1 MKAVQLLVNSK
12 LPKELRDYSR
22 NLDSKGI
29 GELMRRVASDYPDK
43 YEDIV
48 QHISDIGRNASYE
61 QGETIS
67 LKDFQPVFDRDAV
80 LKRMDR
86 DITMARARFKDDEEF
101 HNEREKIWGK
111 YTAEIERE
119 VARNGIA
126 KGNNLAYSIVSGARG
141 KPAQLKAMQ
150 ATPGIYQDSRGKT
163 IPMFVRHS
171 LAEGLRPAEYAA
183 GFFGARQSV
192 ISTKRCLRKGTL
204 VRMADFSLRPIE
216 AIKIGDY
223 VMGADTCGN
232 VFPVRVNRTY
242 NQGIQEVWRHHF
254 TFGRSDR
261 EIVFEDMTKEH
272 KVLVRSAR
280 PYEAAWNKYR
290 RGTGPKPD
298 ASQYRVNIIDPAGC
312 MCFRNGKSI
321 SSPILPAGG
330 FSGTKKEPWSLLLGL
345 LIGDGCLR
353 KSHEICLSCA
363 DISLIHDIENYV
375 AELGCKLRKNRTSNH
390 DWNLTWASYNP
401 ILNGSVRKGKQ
412 GFVKGTYGPLASL
425 IKSYGLCGKYSWEKV
440 FPVGW
445 ESWDKESLARL
456 IAGIFASG
464 GSIFSTVQTSGRA
477 QVSISFGLTS
487 SKLVE
492 AIQACLSLVFGI
504 NGVIE
509 RPVTTGGFE
518 SSTSSRT
525 RPLYSFSVGRLNDV
539 LKFRDLIGPHVPGVK
554 RRKMYEITEGLSL
567 KPSSDYA
574 TLSFH
579 RREYVGWEPCYDLEV
594 EHEDHLFVLGSGMIV
609 SNSTAKGGD
618 LSKQLAQTG
627 ANLVVT
633 SNDCKSHN
641 GRLLSVD
648 DSSMRGRVLAQ
659 DTGPYKAGTLISKGV
674 LEDIKRDTNI
684 KELVVRS
691 PMTCD
696 NKDGICAK
704 CAGAYWN
711 GRRFPRVGDAI
722 GITAAN
728 AIGEPITQ
736 MALNCIEKGT
746 PVAMEDGTW
755 MPIEELEIGD
765 RVKTADVDG
774 NVHVSSVTHVF
785 DQGVQKV
792 WDWIFHRPGV
802 GSKTIP
808 ATDDHKVLLRDTKTQ
823 KTAKLPLKKATRT
836 HEIVTSC
843 QDEHFSFYK
852 KVRGREV
859 HCYDIEVDC
868 PSHLFIL
875 ANGSVVSNSKHTGG
889 ITGAKKEYSG
899 FEVIN
904 QLVQSPEQFPDRA
917 TVAEEDGTVTNIID
931 APQGGKYVIVGQK
944 KNYVPHGYPVTVSIG
959 DTVEAGDALSEGIVD
974 PGDVVKYKGLG
985 QGRLYWADRL
995 KDALDA
1001 SGMQAMRI
1009 NTEILAR
1016 NAIDH
1021 VEVDDPEG
1029 AGDALPGDVVSYNKL
1044 RWTYK
1049 PDEELVQAK
1058 LPSQAVGKYLQE
1070 PVLHYSIGTRIT
1082 PQVLKRLSTAKLDAR
1097 PYAVSE
1103 QPPGFTADMQRL
1115 RTASH
1120 VNDDFL
1126 ASMSTSYLSSQL
1138 NHAAT
1143 RGLET
1148 DLKSNVHYAPR
1159 LAYGEGFGEETRTT
1173 GKF

>member
-1 MKAVQLLVNSK
+1 MKAVQLLVNSR

-22 NLDSKGI
+22 SLDSKGI
-29 GELMRRVASDYPDK
+29 GELMRQVAADYPDQ

-48 QHISDIGRNASYE
+48 QHISNVGRNASFE

-86 DITMARARFKDDEEF
+86 DIAMARARFKDDEEF
-101 HNEREKIWGK
+101 KQEREKIWGK
-111 YTAEIERE
+111 YTEEIERE

-183 GFFGARQSV
+183 GFFGARQSI
-192 ISTKRCLRKGTL
+192 ISTKR
-204 VRMADFSLRPIE
+204 
-216 AIKIGDY
+216 
-223 VMGADTCGN
+223 
-232 VFPVRVNRTY
+232 
-242 NQGIQEVWRHHF
+242 
-254 TFGRSDR
+254 
-261 EIVFEDMTKEH
+261 
-272 KVLVRSAR
+272 
-280 PYEAAWNKYR
+280 
-290 RGTGPKPD
+290 
-298 ASQYRVNIIDPAGC
+298 
-312 MCFRNGKSI
+312 
-321 SSPILPAGG
+321 
-330 FSGTKKEPWSLLLGL
+330 
-345 LIGDGCLR
+345 
-353 KSHEICLSCA
+353 
-363 DISLIHDIENYV
+363 
-375 AELGCKLRKNRTSNH
+375 
-390 DWNLTWASYNP
+390 
-401 ILNGSVRKGKQ
+401 
-412 GFVKGTYGPLASL
+412 
-425 IKSYGLCGKYSWEKV
+425 
-440 FPVGW
+440 
-445 ESWDKESLARL
+445 
-456 IAGIFASG
+456 
-464 GSIFSTVQTSGRA
+464 
-477 QVSISFGLTS
+477 
-487 SKLVE
+487 
-492 AIQACLSLVFGI
+492 
-504 NGVIE
+504 
-509 RPVTTGGFE
+509 
-518 SSTSSRT
+518 
-525 RPLYSFSVGRLNDV
+525 
-539 LKFRDLIGPHVPGVK
+539 
-554 RRKMYEITEGLSL
+554 
-567 KPSSDYA
+567 
-574 TLSFH
+574 
-579 RREYVGWEPCYDLEV
+579 
-594 EHEDHLFVLGSGMIV
+594 
-609 SNSTAKGGD
+609 STAKGGD

-627 ANLVVT
+627 ANIVVT

-641 GRLLSVD
+641 GRLLSID
-648 DSSMRGRVLAQ
+648 DESMRGRVLAQ

-736 MALNCIEKGT
+736 MALN
-746 PVAMEDGTW
+746 
-755 MPIEELEIGD
+755 
-765 RVKTADVDG
+765 
-774 NVHVSSVTHVF
+774 
-785 DQGVQKV
+785 
-792 WDWIFHRPGV
+792 
-802 GSKTIP
+802 
-808 ATDDHKVLLRDTKTQ
+808 
-823 KTAKLPLKKATRT
+823 
-836 HEIVTSC
+836 
-843 QDEHFSFYK
+843 
-852 KVRGREV
+852 
-859 HCYDIEVDC
+859 
-868 PSHLFIL
+868 
-875 ANGSVVSNSKHTGG
+875 SKHTGG

-917 TVAEEDGTVTNIID
+917 TVAEEDGTVTDIID
-931 APQGGKYVIVGQK
+931 APQGGKYVIIGQK
-944 KNYVPHGYPVTVSIG
+944 KNYVPHGYPVTVAIG

-985 QGRLYWADRL
+985 QGRLYWSDRL

-1001 SGMQAMRI
+1001 SGMKAMRI

-1049 PDEELVQAK
+1049 PDENLVQAK
-1058 LPSQAVGKYLQE
+1058 LPSEAVGKYLQE

-1082 PQVLKRLSTAKLDAR
+1082 PQVLKRLSAAKLDAR

>member
-1 MKAVQLLVNSK
+1 MKAVQLLVNSR

-22 NLDSKGI
+22 PLDAKGI
-29 GELMRRVASDYPDK
+29 GELMRRVASDYPEQ

-48 QHISDIGRNASYE
+48 QHVSNIGRNASFE

-67 LKDFQPVFDRDAV
+67 LQDFKPVFDRDAV

-86 DITMARARFKDDEEF
+86 DIAMARARFKNDDEAF
-101 HNEREKIWGK
+101 KQEREKIWGR

-150 ATPGIYQDSRGKT
+150 ASPGIYQDSRGKT

-192 ISTKRCLRKGTL
+192 ISTKR
-204 VRMADFSLRPIE
+204 
-216 AIKIGDY
+216 
-223 VMGADTCGN
+223 
-232 VFPVRVNRTY
+232 
-242 NQGIQEVWRHHF
+242 
-254 TFGRSDR
+254 
-261 EIVFEDMTKEH
+261 
-272 KVLVRSAR
+272 
-280 PYEAAWNKYR
+280 
-290 RGTGPKPD
+290 
-298 ASQYRVNIIDPAGC
+298 
-312 MCFRNGKSI
+312 
-321 SSPILPAGG
+321 
-330 FSGTKKEPWSLLLGL
+330 
-345 LIGDGCLR
+345 
-353 KSHEICLSCA
+353 
-363 DISLIHDIENYV
+363 
-375 AELGCKLRKNRTSNH
+375 
-390 DWNLTWASYNP
+390 
-401 ILNGSVRKGKQ
+401 
-412 GFVKGTYGPLASL
+412 
-425 IKSYGLCGKYSWEKV
+425 
-440 FPVGW
+440 
-445 ESWDKESLARL
+445 
-456 IAGIFASG
+456 
-464 GSIFSTVQTSGRA
+464 
-477 QVSISFGLTS
+477 
-487 SKLVE
+487 
-492 AIQACLSLVFGI
+492 
-504 NGVIE
+504 
-509 RPVTTGGFE
+509 
-518 SSTSSRT
+518 
-525 RPLYSFSVGRLNDV
+525 
-539 LKFRDLIGPHVPGVK
+539 
-554 RRKMYEITEGLSL
+554 
-567 KPSSDYA
+567 
-574 TLSFH
+574 
-579 RREYVGWEPCYDLEV
+579 
-594 EHEDHLFVLGSGMIV
+594 
-609 SNSTAKGGD
+609 STAKGGD

-627 ANLVVT
+627 ANIVVT

-641 GRLLSVD
+641 GRLLSID
-648 DSSMRGRVLAQ
+648 DESMRGRVLAQ

-736 MALNCIEKGT
+736 MALN
-746 PVAMEDGTW
+746 
-755 MPIEELEIGD
+755 
-765 RVKTADVDG
+765 
-774 NVHVSSVTHVF
+774 
-785 DQGVQKV
+785 
-792 WDWIFHRPGV
+792 
-802 GSKTIP
+802 
-808 ATDDHKVLLRDTKTQ
+808 
-823 KTAKLPLKKATRT
+823 
-836 HEIVTSC
+836 
-843 QDEHFSFYK
+843 
-852 KVRGREV
+852 
-859 HCYDIEVDC
+859 
-868 PSHLFIL
+868 
-875 ANGSVVSNSKHTGG
+875 SKHTGG

-917 TVAEEDGTVTNIID
+917 TVAEEDGTVTDIID
-931 APQGGKYVIVGQK
+931 APQGGKYVVIGQK

-974 PGDVVKYKGLG
+974 PGDVVKFKGLG

-1049 PDEELVQAK
+1049 PDENLVQAK
-1058 LPSQAVGKYLQE
+1058 LPSEAVGKYLQE

-1082 PQVLKRLSTAKLDAR
+1082 PQVLKRLSAAKLDAR

>member
-1 MKAVQLLVNSK
+1 MKAVQLLVNSR

-22 NLDSKGI
+22 PLDAKGI
-29 GELMRRVASDYPDK
+29 GELMRRVASDYPEQ

-48 QHISDIGRNASYE
+48 QHVSNIGRNASFE

-67 LKDFQPVFDRDAV
+67 LQDFKPVFDRDAV

-86 DITMARARFKDDEEF
+86 DIAMARARFKNDDEAF
-101 HNEREKIWGK
+101 KQEREKIWGR

-119 VARNGIA
+119 VARNGIV

-150 ATPGIYQDSRGKT
+150 ASPGIYQDSRGKT

-192 ISTKRCLRKGTL
+192 ISTKR
-204 VRMADFSLRPIE
+204 
-216 AIKIGDY
+216 
-223 VMGADTCGN
+223 
-232 VFPVRVNRTY
+232 
-242 NQGIQEVWRHHF
+242 
-254 TFGRSDR
+254 
-261 EIVFEDMTKEH
+261 
-272 KVLVRSAR
+272 
-280 PYEAAWNKYR
+280 
-290 RGTGPKPD
+290 
-298 ASQYRVNIIDPAGC
+298 
-312 MCFRNGKSI
+312 
-321 SSPILPAGG
+321 
-330 FSGTKKEPWSLLLGL
+330 
-345 LIGDGCLR
+345 
-353 KSHEICLSCA
+353 
-363 DISLIHDIENYV
+363 
-375 AELGCKLRKNRTSNH
+375 
-390 DWNLTWASYNP
+390 
-401 ILNGSVRKGKQ
+401 
-412 GFVKGTYGPLASL
+412 
-425 IKSYGLCGKYSWEKV
+425 
-440 FPVGW
+440 
-445 ESWDKESLARL
+445 
-456 IAGIFASG
+456 
-464 GSIFSTVQTSGRA
+464 
-477 QVSISFGLTS
+477 
-487 SKLVE
+487 
-492 AIQACLSLVFGI
+492 
-504 NGVIE
+504 
-509 RPVTTGGFE
+509 
-518 SSTSSRT
+518 
-525 RPLYSFSVGRLNDV
+525 
-539 LKFRDLIGPHVPGVK
+539 
-554 RRKMYEITEGLSL
+554 
-567 KPSSDYA
+567 
-574 TLSFH
+574 
-579 RREYVGWEPCYDLEV
+579 
-594 EHEDHLFVLGSGMIV
+594 
-609 SNSTAKGGD
+609 STAKGGD

-627 ANLVVT
+627 ANIVVT

-641 GRLLSVD
+641 GRLLSID
-648 DSSMRGRVLAQ
+648 DESMRGRVLAQ

-736 MALNCIEKGT
+736 MALN
-746 PVAMEDGTW
+746 
-755 MPIEELEIGD
+755 
-765 RVKTADVDG
+765 
-774 NVHVSSVTHVF
+774 
-785 DQGVQKV
+785 
-792 WDWIFHRPGV
+792 
-802 GSKTIP
+802 
-808 ATDDHKVLLRDTKTQ
+808 
-823 KTAKLPLKKATRT
+823 
-836 HEIVTSC
+836 
-843 QDEHFSFYK
+843 
-852 KVRGREV
+852 
-859 HCYDIEVDC
+859 
-868 PSHLFIL
+868 
-875 ANGSVVSNSKHTGG
+875 SKHTGG

-917 TVAEEDGTVTNIID
+917 TVAEEDGTVTDIID
-931 APQGGKYVIVGQK
+931 APQGGKYVVIGQK

-1049 PDEELVQAK
+1049 PDENLVQAK
-1058 LPSQAVGKYLQE
+1058 LPSEAVGKYLQE

-1082 PQVLKRLSTAKLDAR
+1082 PQVLKRLSAAKLDAR

>member
-12 LPKELRDYSR
+12 LPKELKDYSR
-22 NLDSKGI
+22 TLDAKGI
-29 GELMRRVASDYPDK
+29 GELMRRVASEYPDQ

-67 LKDFQPVFDRDAV
+67 LKDFRPVFDRDAL

-86 DITMARARFKDDEEF
+86 DIAMARARFKDDEEF
-101 HNEREKIWGK
+101 QKEREKIWGK

-192 ISTKRCLRKGTL
+192 ISTKRCLCQNTMVCMSSGVS
-204 VRMADFSLRPIE
+204 VRIQDIRVGDFVRGSNLT
-216 AIKIGDY
+216 GDY
-223 VMGADTCGN
+223 ARAEVID
-232 VFPVRVNRTY
+232 VID
-242 NQGIQEVWRHHF
+242 QGIQEVF
-254 TFGRSDR
+254 TWVFSDPDGTAKII
-261 EIVFEDMTKEH
+261 EATDNH
-272 KVLVRSAR
+272 K
-280 PYEAAWNKYR
+280 
-290 RGTGPKPD
+290 
-298 ASQYRVNIIDPAGC
+298 I
-312 MCFRNGKSI
+312 
-321 SSPILPAGG
+321 
-330 FSGTKKEPWSLLLGL
+330 
-345 LIGDGCLR
+345 
-353 KSHEICLSCA
+353 
-363 DISLIHDIENYV
+363 
-375 AELGCKLRKNRTSNH
+375 
-390 DWNLTWASYNP
+390 
-401 ILNGSVRKGKQ
+401 
-412 GFVKGTYGPLASL
+412 L
-425 IKSYGLCGKYSWEKV
+425 IKDTHGNIQLTPLKAV
-440 FPVGW
+440 MD
-445 ESWDKESLARL
+445 ESMLVCELENCRL
-456 IAGIFASG
+456 
-464 GSIFSTVQTSGRA
+464 
-477 QVSISFGLTS
+477 L
-487 SKLVE
+487 SK
-492 AIQACLSLVFGI
+492 C
-504 NGVIE
+504 N
-509 RPVTTGGFE
+509 
-518 SSTSSRT
+518 
-525 RPLYSFSVGRLNDV
+525 
-539 LKFRDLIGPHVPGVK
+539 K
-554 RRKMYEITEGLSL
+554 RQE
-567 KPSSDYA
+567 
-574 TLSFH
+574 H
-579 RREYVGWEPCYDLEV
+579 CYDLSV
-594 EHEDHLFVLGSGMIV
+594 ENEDHLFVLANGIIV

-627 ANLVVT
+627 ANIVVT

-641 GRLLSVD
+641 GRLLSID
-648 DSSMRGRVLAQ
+648 DDSMRGRVLAQ

-736 MALNCIEKGT
+736 MALNCIEEGT

-755 MPIEELEIGD
+755 KSIEEIEVGD

-774 NVHVSSVTHVF
+774 NVHVSAVTHVF

-792 WDWIFHRPGV
+792 WDWIFQRHGV

-808 ATDDHKVLLRDTKTQ
+808 ATNDHKVLLRDTKTQ
-823 KTAKLPLKKATRT
+823 KTIKLPLKKATRM

-843 QDEHFSFYK
+843 QEEHFSFYK
-852 KVRGREV
+852 KVRCREV

-868 PSHLFIL
+868 PSHLFVL
-875 ANGSVVSNSKHTGG
+875 ANGAVVSNSKHTGG

-1082 PQVLKRLSTAKLDAR
+1082 PQVLKRLSAAKLDAR

>member
-1 MKAVQLLVNSK
+1 MKAVQLLVNSR

-22 NLDSKGI
+22 PLDAKGI
-29 GELMRRVASDYPDK
+29 GELMRRVASDYPDQ

-48 QHISDIGRNASYE
+48 QHVSNIGRNASFE

-67 LKDFQPVFDRDAV
+67 LQDFKPVFDRDAV

-86 DITMARARFKDDEEF
+86 DIAMARARYKDDDEF
-101 HNEREKIWGK
+101 KREREKIWGK

-150 ATPGIYQDSRGKT
+150 ASPGIYQDSRGKT

-183 GFFGARQSV
+183 SFFGARQSV
-192 ISTKRCLRKGTL
+192 ISTKR
-204 VRMADFSLRPIE
+204 
-216 AIKIGDY
+216 
-223 VMGADTCGN
+223 
-232 VFPVRVNRTY
+232 
-242 NQGIQEVWRHHF
+242 
-254 TFGRSDR
+254 
-261 EIVFEDMTKEH
+261 
-272 KVLVRSAR
+272 
-280 PYEAAWNKYR
+280 
-290 RGTGPKPD
+290 
-298 ASQYRVNIIDPAGC
+298 
-312 MCFRNGKSI
+312 
-321 SSPILPAGG
+321 
-330 FSGTKKEPWSLLLGL
+330 
-345 LIGDGCLR
+345 
-353 KSHEICLSCA
+353 
-363 DISLIHDIENYV
+363 
-375 AELGCKLRKNRTSNH
+375 
-390 DWNLTWASYNP
+390 
-401 ILNGSVRKGKQ
+401 
-412 GFVKGTYGPLASL
+412 
-425 IKSYGLCGKYSWEKV
+425 
-440 FPVGW
+440 
-445 ESWDKESLARL
+445 
-456 IAGIFASG
+456 
-464 GSIFSTVQTSGRA
+464 
-477 QVSISFGLTS
+477 
-487 SKLVE
+487 
-492 AIQACLSLVFGI
+492 
-504 NGVIE
+504 
-509 RPVTTGGFE
+509 
-518 SSTSSRT
+518 
-525 RPLYSFSVGRLNDV
+525 
-539 LKFRDLIGPHVPGVK
+539 
-554 RRKMYEITEGLSL
+554 
-567 KPSSDYA
+567 
-574 TLSFH
+574 
-579 RREYVGWEPCYDLEV
+579 
-594 EHEDHLFVLGSGMIV
+594 
-609 SNSTAKGGD
+609 STAKGGD

-627 ANLVVT
+627 ANIVVT

-641 GRLLSVD
+641 GRLLSID
-648 DSSMRGRVLAQ
+648 DESMRGRVLAQ

-736 MALNCIEKGT
+736 MALN
-746 PVAMEDGTW
+746 
-755 MPIEELEIGD
+755 
-765 RVKTADVDG
+765 
-774 NVHVSSVTHVF
+774 
-785 DQGVQKV
+785 
-792 WDWIFHRPGV
+792 
-802 GSKTIP
+802 
-808 ATDDHKVLLRDTKTQ
+808 
-823 KTAKLPLKKATRT
+823 
-836 HEIVTSC
+836 
-843 QDEHFSFYK
+843 
-852 KVRGREV
+852 
-859 HCYDIEVDC
+859 
-868 PSHLFIL
+868 
-875 ANGSVVSNSKHTGG
+875 SKHTGG

-917 TVAEEDGTVTNIID
+917 TVAEEDGTVTDIID
-931 APQGGKYVIVGQK
+931 APQGGKYVIIGQK

-974 PGDVVKYKGLG
+974 PGDVVKFKGLG
-985 QGRLYWADRL
+985 QGRLYWAGRL

-1001 SGMQAMRI
+1001 SGMKAMRV

-1049 PDEELVQAK
+1049 PDENLVQAK
-1058 LPSQAVGKYLQE
+1058 LPSEAVGKYLQE

-1082 PQVLKRLSTAKLDAR
+1082 PQVLKRLSAAKLDAR

>member
-1 MKAVQLLVNSK
+1 MKAVQLLVNSR

-22 NLDSKGI
+22 PLDAKGI
-29 GELMRRVASDYPDK
+29 GELMRRVASDYPDQ

-48 QHISDIGRNASYE
+48 QHVSNIGRNASFE

-67 LKDFQPVFDRDAV
+67 LQDFKPVFDRDAV

-86 DITMARARFKDDEEF
+86 DIAMARARYKDDDEF
-101 HNEREKIWGK
+101 KREREKIWGK

-150 ATPGIYQDSRGKT
+150 ASPGIYQDSRGKT

-192 ISTKRCLRKGTL
+192 ISTKRCLRRGTL
-204 VRMADFSLRPIE
+204 VRMADCSLKPIE
-216 AIKIGDY
+216 SIKVGEY
-223 VMGADTCGN
+223 VMGADTNGN
-232 VFPVRVNRTY
+232 VFPVRVSRTFD
-242 NQGIQEVWRHHF
+242 QGLQEVWRHYF
-254 TFGRSDR
+254 AFGGSDR
-261 EIVFEDMTKEH
+261 EIVYEDMTNEH
-272 KVLVRSAR
+272 KVLARSTR
-280 PYEAAWNKYR
+280 PYGAAWNRFR
-290 RGTGPKPD
+290 RGTGPKPE
-298 ASQYRVNIIDPAGC
+298 ASQYRVNIVDPVGH
-312 MCFRNGKSI
+312 MSFGNGKSI
-321 SSPILPAGG
+321 SSPILPTGG
-330 FSGTKKEPWSLLLGL
+330 FSGNMKEPWALLLGL
-345 LIGDGCLR
+345 LIGDGCVR
-353 KSHEICLSCA
+353 RSHSIRLSCA
-363 DISLIHDIENYV
+363 DPLLIQDIKSYV
-375 AELGCKLRKNRTSNH
+375 SDLGCKLRKNGSSNY
-390 DWNLTWASYNP
+390 DWNLTWSNYSP
-401 ILNGSVRKGKQ
+401 LLNGSIRKGRQ
-412 GFVKGTYGPLASL
+412 GFVKGSHGPIGSLLKTYGLL
-425 IKSYGLCGKYSWEKV
+425 GKYAWEKTL
-440 FPVGW
+440 PAGW
-445 ESWDKESLARL
+445 GTWDKDSLARL
-456 IAGIFASG
+456 VAGVFASD
-464 GSIFSTVQTSGRA
+464 GSIFSTVQKSGRV
-477 QVSISFGLTS
+477 QVSITFALTS
-487 SKLVE
+487 RKLIE
-492 AIQACLSLVFGI
+492 ELQSCLSLVFGI

-509 RPVTTGGFE
+509 RPVTLGGYGD
-518 SSTSSRT
+518 TSSKRVHA
-525 RPLYSFSVGRLNDV
+525 LYSLSIGRVNDV
-539 LKFRDLIGPHVPGVK
+539 LRFRDMIGSYVPGVK
-554 RRKMYEITEGLSL
+554 RAKMEELTSGLSL
-567 KPSSDYA
+567 KQSSDYA
-574 TLSFH
+574 TLSFR
-579 RREYVGWEPCYDLEV
+579 RREYVGMEPCYDLEV

-627 ANLVVT
+627 ANIVVT

-641 GRLLSVD
+641 GRLLSID
-648 DSSMRGRVLAQ
+648 DESMRGRVLAQ

-736 MALNCIEKGT
+736 MALN
-746 PVAMEDGTW
+746 
-755 MPIEELEIGD
+755 
-765 RVKTADVDG
+765 
-774 NVHVSSVTHVF
+774 
-785 DQGVQKV
+785 
-792 WDWIFHRPGV
+792 
-802 GSKTIP
+802 
-808 ATDDHKVLLRDTKTQ
+808 
-823 KTAKLPLKKATRT
+823 
-836 HEIVTSC
+836 
-843 QDEHFSFYK
+843 
-852 KVRGREV
+852 
-859 HCYDIEVDC
+859 
-868 PSHLFIL
+868 
-875 ANGSVVSNSKHTGG
+875 SKHTGG

-917 TVAEEDGTVTNIID
+917 TVAEEDGTVTDIID
-931 APQGGKYVIVGQK
+931 APQGGKYVIIGQK

-974 PGDVVKYKGLG
+974 PGDVVKFKGLG

-1001 SGMQAMRI
+1001 SGMKAMRV

-1049 PDEELVQAK
+1049 PDENLVQAK
-1058 LPSQAVGKYLQE
+1058 LPSEAVGKYLQE

-1082 PQVLKRLSTAKLDAR
+1082 PQVLKRLSAAKLDAR

>member
-1 MKAVQLLVNSK
+1 MKAVQLLVNSR

-22 NLDSKGI
+22 PLDAKGI
-29 GELMRRVASDYPDK
+29 GELMRRVASDYPDQ

-48 QHISDIGRNASYE
+48 QHVSNIGRNASFE

-67 LKDFQPVFDRDAV
+67 LQDFKPVFDRDAV

-86 DITMARARFKDDEEF
+86 DIAMARARFKNDDEAF
-101 HNEREKIWGK
+101 KQEREKIWGR

-150 ATPGIYQDSRGKT
+150 ASPGIYQDSRGKT

-192 ISTKRCLRKGTL
+192 ISTKR
-204 VRMADFSLRPIE
+204 
-216 AIKIGDY
+216 
-223 VMGADTCGN
+223 
-232 VFPVRVNRTY
+232 
-242 NQGIQEVWRHHF
+242 
-254 TFGRSDR
+254 
-261 EIVFEDMTKEH
+261 
-272 KVLVRSAR
+272 
-280 PYEAAWNKYR
+280 
-290 RGTGPKPD
+290 
-298 ASQYRVNIIDPAGC
+298 
-312 MCFRNGKSI
+312 
-321 SSPILPAGG
+321 
-330 FSGTKKEPWSLLLGL
+330 
-345 LIGDGCLR
+345 
-353 KSHEICLSCA
+353 
-363 DISLIHDIENYV
+363 
-375 AELGCKLRKNRTSNH
+375 
-390 DWNLTWASYNP
+390 
-401 ILNGSVRKGKQ
+401 
-412 GFVKGTYGPLASL
+412 
-425 IKSYGLCGKYSWEKV
+425 
-440 FPVGW
+440 
-445 ESWDKESLARL
+445 
-456 IAGIFASG
+456 
-464 GSIFSTVQTSGRA
+464 
-477 QVSISFGLTS
+477 
-487 SKLVE
+487 
-492 AIQACLSLVFGI
+492 
-504 NGVIE
+504 
-509 RPVTTGGFE
+509 
-518 SSTSSRT
+518 
-525 RPLYSFSVGRLNDV
+525 
-539 LKFRDLIGPHVPGVK
+539 
-554 RRKMYEITEGLSL
+554 
-567 KPSSDYA
+567 
-574 TLSFH
+574 
-579 RREYVGWEPCYDLEV
+579 
-594 EHEDHLFVLGSGMIV
+594 
-609 SNSTAKGGD
+609 STAKGGD

-627 ANLVVT
+627 ANIVVT

-641 GRLLSVD
+641 GRLLSID
-648 DSSMRGRVLAQ
+648 DESMRGRVLAQ

-736 MALNCIEKGT
+736 MALNCIEEGT

-755 MPIEELEIGD
+755 KSIEEIEVGD

-774 NVHVSSVTHVF
+774 NVHVSAVTHVF

-792 WDWIFHRPGV
+792 WDWIFHRHGV

-808 ATDDHKVLLRDTKTQ
+808 ATNDHKVLLRDTKTK
-823 KTAKLPLKKATRT
+823 KTLKLPLKKATRM

-843 QDEHFSFYK
+843 PEEHFSFYK
-852 KVRGREV
+852 KVRCREV

-875 ANGSVVSNSKHTGG
+875 ANGAVVSNSKHTGG

-917 TVAEEDGTVTNIID
+917 TVAEEDGTVTDIID
-931 APQGGKYVIVGQK
+931 APQGGKYVVIGQK

-1049 PDEELVQAK
+1049 PDENLVQAK
-1058 LPSQAVGKYLQE
+1058 LPAEAVGKYLQE

-1082 PQVLKRLSTAKLDAR
+1082 PQVLKRLSAAKLDAR

>member
-1 MKAVQLLVNSK
+1 MKAVQLLVNSR

-22 NLDSKGI
+22 PLDAKGI
-29 GELMRRVASDYPDK
+29 GELMRRVASDYPDQ

-48 QHISDIGRNASYE
+48 QHVSNIGRNASFE

-67 LKDFQPVFDRDAV
+67 LQDFKPVFDRDAV

-86 DITMARARFKDDEEF
+86 DIAMARARYKDDDEF
-101 HNEREKIWGK
+101 KREREKIWGK

-150 ATPGIYQDSRGKT
+150 ASPGIYQDSRGKT

-192 ISTKRCLRKGTL
+192 ISTKR
-204 VRMADFSLRPIE
+204 
-216 AIKIGDY
+216 
-223 VMGADTCGN
+223 
-232 VFPVRVNRTY
+232 
-242 NQGIQEVWRHHF
+242 
-254 TFGRSDR
+254 
-261 EIVFEDMTKEH
+261 
-272 KVLVRSAR
+272 
-280 PYEAAWNKYR
+280 
-290 RGTGPKPD
+290 
-298 ASQYRVNIIDPAGC
+298 
-312 MCFRNGKSI
+312 
-321 SSPILPAGG
+321 
-330 FSGTKKEPWSLLLGL
+330 
-345 LIGDGCLR
+345 
-353 KSHEICLSCA
+353 
-363 DISLIHDIENYV
+363 
-375 AELGCKLRKNRTSNH
+375 
-390 DWNLTWASYNP
+390 
-401 ILNGSVRKGKQ
+401 
-412 GFVKGTYGPLASL
+412 
-425 IKSYGLCGKYSWEKV
+425 
-440 FPVGW
+440 
-445 ESWDKESLARL
+445 
-456 IAGIFASG
+456 
-464 GSIFSTVQTSGRA
+464 
-477 QVSISFGLTS
+477 
-487 SKLVE
+487 
-492 AIQACLSLVFGI
+492 
-504 NGVIE
+504 
-509 RPVTTGGFE
+509 
-518 SSTSSRT
+518 
-525 RPLYSFSVGRLNDV
+525 
-539 LKFRDLIGPHVPGVK
+539 
-554 RRKMYEITEGLSL
+554 
-567 KPSSDYA
+567 
-574 TLSFH
+574 
-579 RREYVGWEPCYDLEV
+579 
-594 EHEDHLFVLGSGMIV
+594 
-609 SNSTAKGGD
+609 STAKGGD

-627 ANLVVT
+627 ANIVVT

-641 GRLLSVD
+641 GRLLSID
-648 DSSMRGRVLAQ
+648 DESMRGRVLAQ

-736 MALNCIEKGT
+736 MALNCIEQGT
-746 PVAMEDGTW
+746 PVMMEDGSW
-755 MPIEELEIGD
+755 KPIETIEIGD
-765 RVKTADVDG
+765 RVKTADHDG
-774 NVHVSSVTHVF
+774 NIHVSNVTHVF

-792 WDWIFHRPGV
+792 WDWIFSIPGV

-808 ATDDHKVLLRDTKTQ
+808 ATKDHKVLLRDTKTG
-823 KTAKLPLKKATRT
+823 KTCKLPLKKATRN
-836 HEIVTSC
+836 HEIVTGC
-843 QDEHFSFYK
+843 ADEHFVFAHKTRY
-852 KVRGREV
+852 REV
-859 HCYDIEVDC
+859 ACYDIEVDC
-868 PSHLFIL
+868 PSHLFVL
-875 ANGSVVSNSKHTGG
+875 ANGAVVSNSKHTGG

-917 TVAEEDGTVTNIID
+917 TVAEEDGTVTDIID
-931 APQGGKYVIVGQK
+931 APQGGKYVIIGQK

-974 PGDVVKYKGLG
+974 PGDVVKFKGLG

-1001 SGMQAMRI
+1001 SGMKAMRV

-1049 PDEELVQAK
+1049 PDENLVQAK
-1058 LPSQAVGKYLQE
+1058 LPSEAVGKYLQE

-1082 PQVLKRLSTAKLDAR
+1082 PQVLKRLSAAKLDAR

-1148 DLKSNVHYAPR
+1148 SAEK
-1159 LAYGEGFGEETRTT
+1159 
-1173 GKF
+1173 

>member
-1 MKAVQLLVNSK
+1 MKAVQLLVNSR

-22 NLDSKGI
+22 SLDSKGI
-29 GELMRRVASDYPDK
+29 GELMRQVAADYPDQ

-48 QHISDIGRNASYE
+48 QHISNVGRNASFE

-86 DITMARARFKDDEEF
+86 DIAMARARFKDDEEF
-101 HNEREKIWGK
+101 KQEREKIWGK
-111 YTAEIERE
+111 YTEEIERE

-192 ISTKRCLRKGTL
+192 ISTKR
-204 VRMADFSLRPIE
+204 
-216 AIKIGDY
+216 
-223 VMGADTCGN
+223 
-232 VFPVRVNRTY
+232 
-242 NQGIQEVWRHHF
+242 
-254 TFGRSDR
+254 
-261 EIVFEDMTKEH
+261 
-272 KVLVRSAR
+272 
-280 PYEAAWNKYR
+280 
-290 RGTGPKPD
+290 
-298 ASQYRVNIIDPAGC
+298 
-312 MCFRNGKSI
+312 
-321 SSPILPAGG
+321 
-330 FSGTKKEPWSLLLGL
+330 
-345 LIGDGCLR
+345 
-353 KSHEICLSCA
+353 
-363 DISLIHDIENYV
+363 
-375 AELGCKLRKNRTSNH
+375 
-390 DWNLTWASYNP
+390 
-401 ILNGSVRKGKQ
+401 
-412 GFVKGTYGPLASL
+412 
-425 IKSYGLCGKYSWEKV
+425 
-440 FPVGW
+440 
-445 ESWDKESLARL
+445 
-456 IAGIFASG
+456 
-464 GSIFSTVQTSGRA
+464 
-477 QVSISFGLTS
+477 
-487 SKLVE
+487 
-492 AIQACLSLVFGI
+492 
-504 NGVIE
+504 
-509 RPVTTGGFE
+509 
-518 SSTSSRT
+518 
-525 RPLYSFSVGRLNDV
+525 
-539 LKFRDLIGPHVPGVK
+539 
-554 RRKMYEITEGLSL
+554 
-567 KPSSDYA
+567 
-574 TLSFH
+574 
-579 RREYVGWEPCYDLEV
+579 
-594 EHEDHLFVLGSGMIV
+594 
-609 SNSTAKGGD
+609 STAKGGD

-627 ANLVVT
+627 ANIVVT

-641 GRLLSVD
+641 GRLLSID
-648 DSSMRGRVLAQ
+648 DESMRGRVLAQ
-659 DTGPYKAGTLISKGV
+659 DTGPFKAGTLISKGV

-736 MALNCIEKGT
+736 MALN
-746 PVAMEDGTW
+746 
-755 MPIEELEIGD
+755 
-765 RVKTADVDG
+765 
-774 NVHVSSVTHVF
+774 
-785 DQGVQKV
+785 
-792 WDWIFHRPGV
+792 
-802 GSKTIP
+802 
-808 ATDDHKVLLRDTKTQ
+808 
-823 KTAKLPLKKATRT
+823 
-836 HEIVTSC
+836 
-843 QDEHFSFYK
+843 
-852 KVRGREV
+852 
-859 HCYDIEVDC
+859 
-868 PSHLFIL
+868 
-875 ANGSVVSNSKHTGG
+875 SKHTGG

-917 TVAEEDGTVTNIID
+917 TVAEEDGTVTDIID
-931 APQGGKYVIVGQK
+931 APQGGKYVIIGQK
-944 KNYVPHGYPVTVSIG
+944 KNYVPHGYPVTVAIG

-985 QGRLYWADRL
+985 QGRLYWSDRL

-1001 SGMQAMRI
+1001 SGMKAMRI

-1049 PDEELVQAK
+1049 PDENLVQAK
-1058 LPSQAVGKYLQE
+1058 LPSEAVGKYLQE

-1082 PQVLKRLSTAKLDAR
+1082 PQVLKRLSAAKLDAR